1 MPVAA
6 GIADQLKEKCAVFGI
21 IGQKFGDHTGL
32 EAARLTFY
40 GLWALQHRGQESSGI
55 VSSDGKNLHRHAA
68 PGLVATVYREEDL
81 EQLPGHLAIGHNRY
95 STSGGTD
102 ECYDQPFMERKH
114 NIALAHNGTL
124 PDTTK
129 IEAFLKERGVN
140 LDKLN
145 DSSMMSA
152 ALSCY
157 MDDGLSLVESV
168 KEAWPLFTGAFSI
181 VAMDTNTLVA
191 FRDECGIRPLSIATI
206 DGGHVVAS
214 ETCAFDTI
222 GAKFLRDVEP
232 GELVVI
238 NDEGLT
244 SHQVVKSRLNLD
256 IFEFVYFARPDSML
270 LGKRVD
276 GVRKSFGRQMVK
288 EFPIEADVIVPV
300 PDSAIPAAL
309 GYSQASGI
317 PFEMGLIKNRYIHRT
332 FIRPTTQLRERD
344 LKMKLNPVI
353 ETLKDQRVVL
363 VDDSIVR
370 GTTMRHLVSMVFEAG
385 AKEVHLLITSPP
397 VRYPDFYGINTPRQ
411 TELLAAYMTK
421 DEMRDYVGATSLCFL
436 SYDGMLEATGLPKE
450 SFSTS
455 QFDGVYPISIGKRA
469 DKILELK
476 PGQTLPK
483 EAHTPT
489 KLANT
494 RTTSA

>member
-1 MPVAA
+1 MPLAA
-6 GIADQLKEKCAVFGI
+6 HTQDQLKEKCAVFGI
-21 IGQKFGDHTGL
+21 IGKKFGDHTGL
-32 EAARLTFY
+32 EAARLAFY

-55 VSSDGKNLHRHAA
+55 VSSDGQDLHRHAA

-102 ECYDQPFMERKH
+102 ECYDQPFLERKH
-114 NIALAHNGTL
+114 NIALGHNGNL

-129 IEAFLKERGVN
+129 LEAFLNGRGVR

-145 DSSMMSA
+145 DTSMMSA
-152 ALSCY
+152 AISCY
-157 MDDGLSLVESV
+157 MDDGLTFPEAI
-168 KEAWPLFTGAFSI
+168 KKAWPLFTGAFSV
-181 VAMDTNTLVA
+181 VAMDTDTLVA
-191 FRDECGIRPLSIATI
+191 FRDECGIRPLSIGTI

-222 GAKFLRDVEP
+222 GATFLRDVEP
-232 GELVVI
+232 GEMVVI

-244 SHQVVKSRLNLD
+244 SHQVVPSNLKLD
-256 IFEFVYFARPDSML
+256 IFELVYFARPDSQI
-270 LGKRVD
+270 LGKRID
-276 GVRKSFGRQMVK
+276 AIRKDFGKQMAQ

-300 PDSAIPAAL
+300 PDSGIPAAL
-309 GYSQASGI
+309 GYSQASGV

-353 ETLKDQRVVL
+353 ETLKDRRVVL

-397 VRYPDFYGINTPRQ
+397 VRYPDFYGINTPMQ
-411 TELLAAYMTK
+411 SELLAAYMSE
-421 DEMRDYVGATSLCFL
+421 DDMRDYVGATSLCFL
-436 SYDGMLEATGLPKE
+436 SYDGMLEATGLPKD

-455 QFDGVYPISIGKRA
+455 CFDGVYPISIGKRA
-469 DKILELK
+469 DEIRELR

-483 EAHTPT
+483 ESHTPIE
-489 KLANT
+489 LA
-494 RTTSA
+494 